1 MLNGRGH
8 NFLWVCVFCDC
19 VLCMCLDWG
28 NGSSVLCLVRLCVQC
43 ALVSVVCVVCV
54 NASVRKLY
62 AVASID

>member
-1 MLNGRGH
+1 
-8 NFLWVCVFCDC
+8 
-19 VLCMCLDWG
+19 MCLDWG